1 MNLAIFDFDGTITD
15 RDSFKD
21 FIIFT
26 HGWGKMLLGIL
37 VLSPVL
43 FLYLIR
49 CLSSSRTKEFVI
61 TYFYRGWNKERLQQM
76 GETYAQ
82 DRLPQIVKQSALDRI
97 TWHQSKGDRVVVV
110 SASPEIYLHPW
121 CARQGFEL
129 LATRLQ
135 FHEEKITGKIDGK
148 NCVKE
153 EKVNRLKEYLDLTS
167 FGHITAY
174 GDSAGDNGL
183 RRIAHEFHYKSF
195 RC

>member
-21 FIIFT
+21 FIVFT
-26 HGWGKMLLGIL
+26 HGPGKMLLGIL
-37 VLSPVL
+37 ALSPVL
-43 FLYLIR
+43 FLYLIK

-61 TYFYRGWNKERLQQM
+61 THFYRGWDQKRLQHL
-76 GETYAQ
+76 GERYAQ
-82 DRLPQIVKQSALDRI
+82 DRLPQIIKQSALDRI

-110 SASPEIYLHPW
+110 SASPEIYLRPW
-121 CARQGFEL
+121 CGQQRVEL

-135 FHEEKITGKIDGK
+135 VHEEKITGKIDGK

-153 EKVNRLKEYLDLTS
+153 EKVTRLKEYLDLTS

-174 GDSAGDNGL
+174 GDSAGDSGL
-183 RRIAHEFHYKSF
+183 KQIAHEFHYKSF
-195 RC
+195 R